1 MKTTHSDIL
10 AVRSQNA
17 INATRCLL
25 AQSQSVIMHLEVRA
39 LDVLNETTHQVRE
52 VGNNNKF
59 ASCYYELRLN

>member
-17 INATRCLL
+17 INATSRLL
-25 AQSQSVIMHLEVRA
+25 AQSQSVIMHPEVRA

-52 VGNNNKF
+52 VGNINKF
-59 ASCYYELRLN
+59 ASCALE